1 MIKKNMEWE
10 TAEFRRHFK
19 REYNEFKM
27 FINGELKHRIR
38 LENFGRLKFF
48 PNIKL
53 ENCEKL
59 I

>member
-1 MIKKNMEWE
+1 MEWE
-10 TAEFRRHFK
+10 TAEFHRHFK

-27 FINGELKHRIR
+27 FNGELKHRIR
-38 LENFGRLKFF
+38 FGKFRQIKIF

>member
-10 TAEFRRHFK
+10 TAEFHRHFK

-38 LENFGRLKFF
+38 LENFGRLKFSRIL
-48 PNIKL
+48 N
-53 ENCEKL
+53 
-59 I
+59 